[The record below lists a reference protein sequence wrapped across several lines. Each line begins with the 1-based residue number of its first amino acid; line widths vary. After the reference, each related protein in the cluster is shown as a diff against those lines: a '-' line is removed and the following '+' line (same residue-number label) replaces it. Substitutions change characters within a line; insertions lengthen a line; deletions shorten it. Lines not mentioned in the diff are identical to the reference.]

1 MVRVFFQT
9 CSVSKTATCSQ
20 PDLACEVDFMV
31 NIYAKRLRYRCA
43 ETCGDLQAIQPNGIE
58 KGERMVRLAFLTV
71 ACEGFFGRVAMLS
84 HKRFRITGS
93 PVYADL

>member
-20 PDLACEVDFMV
+20 TLPAREVDFMV
-31 NIYAKRLRYRCA
+31 HIYAKRFRFRCA
-43 ETCGDLQAIQPNGIE
+43 ETCRDLQAIQPNGIE

-71 ACEGFFGRVAMLS
+71 ACEGFLGRVAMLS
-84 HKRFRITGS
+84 QKRFCITGS